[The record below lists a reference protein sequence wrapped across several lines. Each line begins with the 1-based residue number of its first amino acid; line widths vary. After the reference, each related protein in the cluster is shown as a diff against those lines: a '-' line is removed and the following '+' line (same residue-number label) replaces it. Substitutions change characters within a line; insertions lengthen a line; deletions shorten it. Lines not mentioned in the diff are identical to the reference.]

1 MSRADD
7 IARLFQG
14 IGAST
19 DGYLDMDSHF
29 DYPETT
35 VTPLRPLRAVS
46 EASSPA
52 SAQSPSLPTASLE
65 PPSASPAVISASL
78 SSLLAEAARAR
89 EANAGIGNEVYTQP
103 QHTRPVPEI
112 KARVIAVVSA
122 KGGVGKTTLSAAL
135 ASLLQLPGGRTLVVE
150 LDPQDALRHHL
161 LGGTEQGGLVNG
173 RLRDEDWNSLLLP
186 GTANTW
192 VLPYGSHSAEQR
204 RSLKQAMDEDRHW
217 LARQIERMQLGEH
230 DVLVLDV
237 ATGPS
242 RYLEQALDVADQV
255 LAVVNTDAACYQTLN
270 VMEQWLAPLAS
281 KPRPPACHYVIN
293 QFDATRAFSCDMH
306 QVLLRRLGEQLLGW
320 VRLDYSLAEALA
332 YGTYPLLAET
342 PTQGVQ
348 DLHALGQQ
356 LTTRLMEQARAESSL
371 S

>member
-19 DGYLDMDSHF
+19 DGYLEMDSRF
-29 DYPETT
+29 DYPDTT

-46 EASSPA
+46 EASSAGPT
-52 SAQSPSLPTASLE
+52 QSPLPSAALE
-65 PPSASPAVISASL
+65 PPFASPAVVSASL
-78 SSLLAEAARAR
+78 SSLLAEVARAR
-89 EANAGIGNEVYTQP
+89 EADTGQQESP
-103 QHTRPVPEI
+103 QAKAAAPDI
-112 KARVIAVVSA
+112 KVRVIAVVSA

-135 ASLLQLPGGRTLVVE
+135 ASQVQLPGGRTVIVE
-150 LDPQDALRHHL
+150 FDPQDALRHHL
-161 LGGTEQGGLVNG
+161 LGGVEQSGLVRG
-173 RLRDEDWNSLLLP
+173 SLRNENWNDLLLP
-186 GTANTW
+186 GAGNTW
-192 VLPYGSHSAEQR
+192 VLPYGTHGAEER
-204 RSLKQAMDEDRHW
+204 RTLKQALAEDRHW

-242 RYLEQALDVADQV
+242 LYLEQALDVADHV
-255 LAVVNTDAACYQTLN
+255 LTVINTDAACYQTLAI
-270 VMEQWLAPLAS
+270 MEQCLEPLAR
-281 KPRPPACHYVIN
+281 KPAPPACHYVIN
-293 QFDATRAFSCDMH
+293 QFDASRSFSCDMH
-306 QVLLRRLGEQLLGW
+306 QVLLRRLGKQLLGW

-332 YGTYPLLAET
+332 YGTQPLLAEQ

-348 DLHALGQQ
+348 DLLALGEQ
-356 LTTRLMEQARAESSL
+356 LTSRLMEQARAESSL